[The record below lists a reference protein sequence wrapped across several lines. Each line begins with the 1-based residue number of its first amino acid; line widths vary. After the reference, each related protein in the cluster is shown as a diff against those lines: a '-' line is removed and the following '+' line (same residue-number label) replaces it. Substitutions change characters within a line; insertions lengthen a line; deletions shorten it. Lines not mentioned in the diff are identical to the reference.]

1 MGSIRASARSP
12 MPSGSERIGRMA
24 AVIYSLCALT
34 ALTCSYLL
42 LQGYRRSRY
51 RLLLWS
57 GLCFA
62 GLTANNLLL
71 VIDKLVLP
79 DVDLSTWR
87 LIVALLAMMVLLYG
101 LIWDTE

>member
-1 MGSIRASARSP
+1 MGAL
-12 MPSGSERIGRMA
+12 
-24 AVIYSLCALT
+24 IYTLCAVA
-34 ALTCSYLL
+34 ALACATLL
-42 LQGYRRSRY
+42 LRAYVRGGY

-71 VIDKLVLP
+71 VADKVIFP
-79 DVDLSTWR
+79 AVDLSLAR
-87 LIVALLAMMVLLYG
+87 ASVALAAISVLLFG